1 MSLSQVSVHT
11 CPVVCVRLIHI
22 EGMNSIEALRGW
34 LSVFRSVNVA
44 ISPERVDSILE
55 EEVLAGSL
63 SKSKHSC
70 EAIPSWCSQLTV
82 YPIDGVGCE
91 SQTSHL
97 VVRG

>member
-11 CPVVCVRLIHI
+11 SPVVCISLIHI
-22 EGMNSIEALRGW
+22 EGMNAVEALRGR

-63 SKSKHSC
+63 SKTKHSC
-70 EAIPSWCSQLTV
+70 EAIPSWCSQLTM

-91 SQTSHL
+91 SQASHL
-97 VVRG
+97 VIGG